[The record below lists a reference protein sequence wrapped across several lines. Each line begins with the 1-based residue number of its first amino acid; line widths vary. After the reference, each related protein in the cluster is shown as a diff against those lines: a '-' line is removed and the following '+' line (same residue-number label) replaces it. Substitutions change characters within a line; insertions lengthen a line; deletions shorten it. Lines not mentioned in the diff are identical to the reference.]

1 MSSIKTL
8 YTGSTT
14 IPNQK
19 PLIKGSFS
27 NMYKN
32 AYFGE
37 INKIDDIII
46 ENSIK
51 KLYNDNK
58 QKNKINNNVEFIS
71 YNDDYSIPKKPKILY
86 PKKIQKS

>member
-8 YTGSTT
+8 YNGSSITP
-14 IPNQK
+14 ISK
-19 PLIKGSFS
+19 PLTKGSFS

-32 AYFGE
+32 AFFGE
-37 INKIDDIII
+37 LNKIDDMVV

-58 QKNKINNNVEFIS
+58 QNNKINNNVEFIS

-86 PKKIQKS
+86 PKKNQKS